1 MKRFIAILRV
11 ALRALR
17 RNVMRTLLTMLG
29 IIIGVAAVIGMVSIG
44 TGARVQVEQQIAA
57 LGQNVIMIMAGNMS
71 RGGMFS
77 GMGGAP
83 TLTLE
88 DALALRTEVEGVAYM
103 SPEVRGNVQIVAG
116 NLNWNASVMGVSQEY
131 LDLRAWPLADGEF
144 FTESDVNASTRKVVL
159 GQTTAKKLFEDANPV
174 GATVRIKGIPF
185 TVVGLLSAKGSNM
198 MGMDQDD
205 ISLVPYSTAMHRLFG
220 QNFLRSI
227 NLGASDSASIKA
239 VTTQI
244 SELLRQRHRILPGR
258 DDDFMVRTQEEITE
272 FATST
277 AKTMTGLLGAIAG
290 VSLLVGGIGIMNIML
305 VSVTERT
312 REIGIRLAVGARK
325 RDIMRQFLTEAVV
338 LSLVGGLIGIGV
350 GIGVSLGLAAQFNWP
365 TLTPTYAIVGSFIFS
380 AAVGVFFGYY
390 PARKAAQLD
399 PIEALRF
406 E

>member
-1 MKRFIAILRV
+1 MKRLFAIIRV

-17 RNVMRTLLTMLG
+17 RNLMRTLLTMLG
-29 IIIGVAAVIGMVSIG
+29 IIIGVTAVIGMVSIG

-57 LGQNVIMIMAGNMS
+57 LGQNVVMIMAGNMS

-83 TLTLE
+83 TLTLD
-88 DALALRTEVEGVAYM
+88 DAIALRKEIDGVAYM
-103 SPEVRGNVQIVAG
+103 SPEVRGNVQLVAG

-131 LDLRAWPLADGEF
+131 LELRAWPLAEGEF
-144 FTESDVNASTRKVVL
+144 FTEEDITGAARKLVL
-159 GQTTAKKLFEDANPV
+159 GQTTAKKLFEDASPI
-174 GATVRIKGIPF
+174 GATVRVKGIPF

-198 MGMDQDD
+198 MGQDQDD
-205 ISLVPYSTAMHRLFG
+205 VALVPHTTAMHRLFG

-227 NLGASDSASIKA
+227 NISAADATSIEN
-239 VTTQI
+239 VSTQI

-258 DDDFMVRTQEEITE
+258 DDDFMVRSQAEITE

-325 RDIMRQFLTEAVV
+325 RDIMRQFLTEAVM
-338 LSLVGGLIGIGV
+338 LSIVGGLIGIGV
-350 GIGVSLGLAAQFNWP
+350 GMGVSSVLAAQFNWP
-365 TLTPTYAIVGSFIFS
+365 TLTPTYAIVGSFVFS
-380 AAVGVFFGYY
+380 AMIGIFFGYY

-399 PIEALRF
+399 PIEALRY

>member
-144 FTESDVNASTRKVVL
+144 FTESDVNASARKVVL
-159 GQTTAKKLFEDANPV
+159 GQTTAKKLFEDANPI

-185 TVVGLLSAKGSNM
+185 TVTGLLSAKGSNM

-227 NLGASDSASIKA
+227 NLGASDSASIKN
-239 VTTQI
+239 VSTQI
-244 SELLRQRHRILPGR
+244 GELLRQRHRILP
-258 DDDFMVRTQEEITE
+258 T
-272 FATST
+272 
-277 AKTMTGLLGAIAG
+277 
-290 VSLLVGGIGIMNIML
+290 
-305 VSVTERT
+305 
-312 REIGIRLAVGARK
+312 LARVNR
-325 RDIMRQFLTEAVV
+325 V
-338 LSLVGGLIGIGV
+338 L
-350 GIGVSLGLAAQFNWP
+350 
-365 TLTPTYAIVGSFIFS
+365 
-380 AAVGVFFGYY
+380 
-390 PARKAAQLD
+390 
-399 PIEALRF
+399 
-406 E
+406 

>member
-144 FTESDVNASTRKVVL
+144 FTESDVNASARKVVL
-159 GQTTAKKLFEDANPV
+159 GQTTAKKLFEDANPI

-185 TVVGLLSAKGSNM
+185 TVTGLLSAKGSNM

-227 NLGASDSASIKA
+227 NLGASDPASIKN
-239 VTTQI
+239 VSTQI
-244 SELLRQRHRILPGR
+244 GELLRQRHRILPGR

>member
-44 TGARVQVEQQIAA
+44 TGARVQVEQQIAG

-88 DALALRTEVEGVAYM
+88 DAIALRTEIEGVAYM

-131 LDLRAWPLADGEF
+131 IDLRAWPLAEGDF
-144 FTESDVNASTRKVVL
+144 FTEDDVNASARKVVL
-159 GQTTAKKLFEDANPV
+159 GQTTAQKLFEDANPI
-174 GATVRIKGIPF
+174 GASVRIKGIPF

-205 ISLVPYSTAMHRLFG
+205 IALVPHSTAMRRLFG
-220 QNFLRSI
+220 QNFLRSV
-227 NLGASDSASIKA
+227 NLGASDPASIKS

-244 SELLRQRHRILPGR
+244 GELLRQRHRILPGR
-258 DDDFMVRTQEEITE
+258 DDDFMIRTQAEITE

-312 REIGIRLAVGARK
+312 REIGIRLAVGARR
-325 RDIMRQFLTEAVV
+325 RDILRQFLTEAVV

-350 GIGVSLGLAAQFNWP
+350 GVGVSLALAAQFNWP
-365 TLTPTYAIVGSFIFS
+365 TLTPTYAIVGAFLFS
-380 AAVGVFFGYY
+380 ATIGVFFGYY

>member
-57 LGQNVIMIMAGNMS
+57 LGQNVVMIMAGNMS

-83 TLTLE
+83 TLTLD
-88 DALALRTEVEGVAYM
+88 DAIALRKEIDGVAYM
-103 SPEVRGNVQIVAG
+103 SPEVRGNVQLVAG

-131 LDLRAWPLADGEF
+131 LELRAWPLAEGEF
-144 FTESDVNASTRKVVL
+144 FTEEDITGAARKLVL
-159 GQTTAKKLFEDANPV
+159 GQTTAKKLFEDASPI
-174 GATVRIKGIPF
+174 GALVRIKGIPF

-198 MGMDQDD
+198 MGQDQDD
-205 ISLVPYSTAMHRLFG
+205 VALVPHTTAMHRLFG

-227 NLGASDSASIKA
+227 NISAADATSIEN
-239 VTTQI
+239 VSTQI

-258 DDDFMVRTQEEITE
+258 DDDFMVRSQAEITE

-312 REIGIRLAVGARK
+312 REIGIRLAIGATAREVLL
-325 RDIMRQFLTEAVV
+325 QFLVEAVT
-338 LSLVGGLIGIGV
+338 LSCVGGLLGILLALGLC
-350 GIGVSLGLAAQFNWP
+350 LGLARLIQVPFNFNVQINVIAF
-365 TLTPTYAIVGSFIFS
+365 LFS
-380 AAVGVFFGYY
+380 AAVGILFGYA
-390 PARKAAQLD
+390 PARRAARLN
-399 PIEALRF
+399 PIDALRH

>member
-57 LGQNVIMIMAGNMS
+57 LGQNVIMILAGNMS

-116 NLNWNASVMGVSQEY
+116 NLNWNASAMGVSQEY

-144 FTESDVNASTRKVVL
+144 FTESDVTTSARKVVL

-174 GATVRIKGIPF
+174 GTTVRIKGIPF
-185 TVVGLLSAKGSNM
+185 VVAGLLSAKGSNM
-198 MGMDQDD
+198 MGQDQDD
-205 ISLVPYSTAMHRLFG
+205 IALVPYSTAMRRLFG

-227 NLGASDSASIKA
+227 NLGASDSASIKN
-239 VTTQI
+239 VPTQI
-244 SELLRQRHRILPGR
+244 GELLRQRHRILPGR
-258 DDDFMVRTQEEITE
+258 DDDFMIRTQEEITE

-277 AKTMTGLLGAIAG
+277 AKTMTSLLGAIAG

-312 REIGIRLAVGARK
+312 REIGIRMAVGARR
-325 RDIMRQFLTEAVV
+325 RDILRQFLTEAVV
-338 LSLVGGLIGIGV
+338 LSLVGGLIGIGLGV
-350 GIGVSLGLAAQFNWP
+350 GVSLALAAQFNWP

-380 AAVGVFFGYY
+380 AVVGVFFGYY

>member
-1 MKRFIAILRV
+1 MKRLLAILRV

-17 RNVMRTLLTMLG
+17 RNVLRTFLTMLG

-57 LGQNVIMIMAGNMS
+57 LGQNVIMVMAGNMS

-88 DALALRTEVEGVAYM
+88 DAFALRNEVDGVATM
-103 SPEVRGNVQIVAG
+103 SPEVRGNVQVVAG
-116 NLNWNASVMGVSQEY
+116 NLNWNVQVMGVSHEY
-131 LDLRAWPLADGEF
+131 LDLRAWPLSEGDF
-144 FTESDVNASTRKVVL
+144 FTEQDIRASTRTCVL
-159 GQTTAKKLFEDANPV
+159 GQTTAKKLFEDASPI
-174 GATVRIKGIPF
+174 GAAVRVKGIPF
-185 TVVGLLSAKGSNM
+185 TVVAVLAPKGSNM
-198 MGMDQDD
+198 MGQDQDD
-205 ISLVPYSTAMHRLFG
+205 VVFVPYSTAMRRLFG
-220 QNFLRSI
+220 QNFLRAI
-227 NLGASDSASIKA
+227 NLGAASPDRIKD
-239 VTTQI
+239 VTTQVA
-244 SELLRQRHRILPGR
+244 ELLRQRHRIQPGR
-258 DDDFMVRTQEEITE
+258 DDDFMVRTQQEITE

-312 REIGIRLAVGARK
+312 REIGIRLAVGARR
-325 RDIMRQFLTEAVV
+325 RDILRQFLTEAVV
-338 LSLVGGLIGIGV
+338 LSIAGGLVGIATGV
-350 GIGVSLGLAAQFNWP
+350 GVSMALAAQFNWP
-365 TLTPTYAIVGSFIFS
+365 TLTPTYAVAGAFLFS
-380 AAVGVFFGYY
+380 AMVGVFFGYY

-399 PIEALRF
+399 PIEALRY